1 MKYDKAFIDKHVR
14 ILSTSKMVVIGP
26 EKEAIVHPLPFF
38 EGQDTRIAKHE
49 GNKLVLNGRGYFYAD
64 QALGSMLQEAEKKK

>member
-14 ILSTSKMVVIGP
+14 ILSTTKMVVLGP
-26 EKEAIVHPLPFF
+26 EKEAVVHPLPFYD
-38 EGQDTRIAKHE
+38 GQDTRIAKHE

-64 QALGSMLQEAEKKK
+64 QALKSMMREVDQG